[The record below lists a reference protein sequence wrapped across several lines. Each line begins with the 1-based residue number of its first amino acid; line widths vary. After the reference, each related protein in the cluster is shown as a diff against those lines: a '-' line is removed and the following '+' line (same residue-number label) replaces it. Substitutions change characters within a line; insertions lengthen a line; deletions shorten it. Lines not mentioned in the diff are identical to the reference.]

1 MELLDQ
7 TRQSL
12 INYTCAQVAN
22 FFPDGK
28 DDAVRVQ
35 VSRHLDEALDRLG
48 FCIDAVRMWKP
59 GQFNYL
65 NSSQYCIYLYYLSNT
80 IWRQERDP
88 MVPTRLF
95 LMNKTLNA
103 IDLFYEI
110 EMPEIFFI
118 GHSVGI
124 VLAKATYGNY
134 LVLYQNSTV
143 GKNHGVAPVIGEG
156 VVMYPNTAIIGRS
169 HVADG
174 TILSQ
179 GTSIINHDTPG
190 HCVAFNGAMGTP
202 LFKPTKRAVLEDIF
216 RLP

>member
-1 MELLDQ
+1 MELIEQ

-12 INYTCAQVAN
+12 IDYTCTQVAT

-28 DDAVRVQ
+28 NELVRAQ
-35 VSRHLDEALDRLG
+35 VSRHIDEALVRTG
-48 FCIDAVRMWKP
+48 RCIDAVRMWKA
-59 GQFNYL
+59 GSFNYL

-80 IWRQERDP
+80 IWRNEKDAA
-88 MVPTRLF
+88 VPTRLF
-95 LMNKTLNA
+95 LLNKTLNA

-110 EMPEIFFI
+110 EMPEVFFI

-143 GKNHGVAPVIGEG
+143 GKNHGIAPVIGDG
-156 VVMYPNTAIIGRS
+156 VVMYPNTAIIGRCN
-169 HVADG
+169 VGKG

-179 GTSIINHDTPG
+179 GTGLINQDSPG
-190 HCVAFNGAMGTP
+190 ECVVFTGNEGKP
-202 LFKPTKRAVLEDIF
+202 LFKPAKRPVLEDIF
-216 RLP
+216 RLG